1 MTGINFGMNFEIFTV
16 IVILV
21 SDVILPDVNV
31 MYDLQLEKKIYKI
44 EYLIDANLHNP
55 LLRTDV
61 LARSC

>member
-16 IVILV
+16 TVILV
-21 SDVILPDVNV
+21 SDVILPDVNL
-31 MYDLQLEKKIYKI
+31 MYDLQLEKKINKI

>member
-16 IVILV
+16 TVILV
-21 SDVILPDVNV
+21 SDVILPDVNL
-31 MYDLQLEKKIYKI
+31 MYDLQLEKKISKI